1 MFFKNLRADIRAA
14 QANDPAARNKF
25 EIFLTYSGVHALS
38 AHRVAGFFYRIHL
51 RLLARLVSQWSKFCT
66 GIEIH
71 PAAKIEAG
79 VFIDHG
85 EGVVIGETAEVHTGC
100 VLYQGVTLGGT
111 GKQTGKRHPTL
122 EKNCMI
128 SAGAKVLGSITVH
141 EGAKVGA
148 GAVVLKD
155 VPANATVVGVPA
167 RVVRV
172 NGEKSCVDLHQDAR
186 DPYLAEICSLRAR
199 VIELENEVKKLASDF
214 TPRPHGVLGARLQE
228 ELEEDKEKFG
238 PPEEGAYDYV
248 I

>member
-1 MFFKNLRADIRAA
+1 MFFKSLREDIKAA
-14 QANDPAARNKF
+14 KANDPAARSKF

-38 AHRVAGFFYRIHL
+38 AHRVANFFYRIHL
-51 RLLARLVSQWSKFCT
+51 RLLARIISQWSKFCT

-85 EGVVIGETAEVHTGC
+85 MGVVIGETAEVASGC

-111 GKQTGKRHPTL
+111 GKETGKRHPTL
-122 EKNCMI
+122 ERNVMV

-141 EGAKVGA
+141 EGAKIGA

-155 VPANATVVGVPA
+155 VPPHATVVGVPA

-172 NGEKSCVDLHQDAR
+172 NGAKTGDLHQETG
-186 DPYLAEICSLRAR
+186 DPYLCEIVSLRNR
-199 VIELENEVKKLASDF
+199 VIELEKALKSVIPEF
-214 TPRPHGVLGARLQE
+214 TPQPHGEIGKRLAQE
-228 ELEEDKEKFG
+228 ERENEENHKE
-238 PPEEGAYDYV
+238 
-248 I
+248 

>member
-1 MFFKNLRADIRAA
+1 MFFKRLRADINAA
-14 QANDPAARNKF
+14 KANDPAARSKF
-25 EIFLTYSGVHALS
+25 EIWLTYSGVHALS
-38 AHRVAGFFYRIHL
+38 AHRVANFFYRIHL
-51 RLLARLVSQWSKFCT
+51 KLIARIISQWSKFCT

-71 PAAKIEAG
+71 PAAKIAPG

-85 EGVVIGETAEVHTGC
+85 EGVVIGETAEVAEGC

-111 GKQTGKRHPTL
+111 GKETGKRHPTL
-122 EKNCMI
+122 EKNVMV
-128 SAGAKVLGSITVH
+128 SAGAKVLGSITLH

-172 NGEKSCVDLHQDAR
+172 NGSKTNVDLFQEKS
-186 DPYLAEICSLRAR
+186 DPYLAEICSLRTR
-199 VIELENEVKKLASDF
+199 IIELETELSQVSKNF
-214 TPRPHGVLGARLQE
+214 TPRPHTELGERLQQ
-228 ELEEDKEKFG
+228 ELQETENLTDKKESSN
-238 PPEEGAYDYV
+238 EN